1 MADKRSVGRPRQ
13 FDDDVERRLILD
25 AAYVAL
31 RDRGHDFTVANIL
44 TAAGVSTRSFY
55 RHFDSKDAL
64 LRAMYLRD
72 GQWAAD
78 RLMKRLANAES
89 PRQAVVWWIDEI
101 FGFTRSPSR
110 AERVSVLG
118 SITLMGVDGT
128 DEVANSGRDILIDP
142 LRATIEAGAS
152 DGSFAVAEP
161 TAASE
166 LVAAVVLQAAGL
178 GLPRPR
184 VNQRQTTVFC
194 LQALGAPSP
203 AEFDLPPSPR
213 ARATTAG

>member
-13 FDDDVERRLILD
+13 FDDDVERRLVLD

-31 RDRGHDFTVANIL
+31 RDRGTDFTVANIL

-72 GQWAAD
+72 GEWAAD
-78 RLMKRLANAES
+78 RLMKRLAGAES

-101 FGFTRSPSR
+101 FGFTRSPRR

-118 SITLMGVDGT
+118 SITMMGVEGT
-128 DEVANSGRDILIDP
+128 DEVANSGRDILINP
-142 LRATIEAGAS
+142 LRTAIGAGAA
-152 DGSFAVAEP
+152 DGSFAAVDP
-161 TAASE
+161 AAACE
-166 LVAAVVLQAAGL
+166 LVAALVLQAAGL
-178 GLPRPR
+178 ALPRPR
-184 VNQRQTTVFC
+184 VDQRQTTAFC

-203 AEFDLPPSPR
+203 SEFELPTGSTR
-213 ARATTAG
+213 GHR